1 MYQEK
6 KNGAERA
13 GADQPVRKFTE
24 GMLDND
30 LILETLAIA
39 SGQTVLDAGC
49 GTGYM
54 AKLFADRVGS
64 SGKVIALDPNS
75 HFIRILAQETRGTVI
90 RAMEGD
96 ITRPTGLP
104 SRSVDLIY
112 LATVMHIF
120 SPQQVQGFVQ
130 EVGRLLK
137 PGGILAVVN
146 LDKKETPFGPPVAQR
161 YAPEDV
167 VAVMPL
173 QLLKTLSVA
182 DYFYMQLFR
191 NQGMDGRH

>member
-13 GADQPVRKFTE
+13 GTDGPVKKFTE

-30 LILETLAIA
+30 LILATLAIA
-39 SGQTVLDAGC
+39 PGQTVLDAGC

-54 AKLFADRVGS
+54 AKLFAERVGP
-64 SGKVIALDPNS
+64 SGNVIALDPNS

-96 ITRPTGLP
+96 ITKPTGLP
-104 SRSVDLIY
+104 SRSMDLIY

-120 SPQQVQGFVQ
+120 SPQQMRGFVQ
-130 EVGRLLK
+130 EVRRLLK
-137 PGGILAVVN
+137 PDGILAIVN
-146 LDKKETPFGPPVAQR
+146 LEKKETPFGPPVARR
-161 YAPEDV
+161 YAPDDV
-167 VAVMPL
+167 VAVVPL
-173 QLLKTLSVA
+173 RPVKTLSVA

-191 NQGMDGRH
+191 NQDMGGPH

>member
-1 MYQEK
+1 MYQEN

-13 GADQPVRKFTE
+13 GSDPPVRKFTE
-24 GMLDND
+24 GLLDND

-39 SGQTVLDAGC
+39 PGQTVVDAGC

-54 AKLFADRVGS
+54 AKLFADRVGP

-75 HFIRILAQETRGTVI
+75 HFVRILAQETRGTVI
-90 RAMEGD
+90 QAMEGD

-104 SRSVDLIY
+104 SRSVDRIY

-120 SPQQVQGFVQ
+120 SPRQVQGFVQ
-130 EVGRLLK
+130 EVRRLLK

-146 LDKKETPFGPPVAQR
+146 LEKKETPFGPPVARR
-161 YAPEDV
+161 YAPADV
-167 VAVMPL
+167 VAVVPL